1 MVGHLWIFVSIRW
14 FYLWI
19 LRPNVLV
26 CLVIIKRSY
35 GVPGVSLRQNLELLI
50 LPGVRRDYLP
60 PHSYTPHPNVFILQN
75 LLIHSFALWK
85 SVGGSGL
92 GALNE
97 LSQKQLRVGA
107 STVLQKTLSKK
118 AKCENSKSWLQ
129 DWLRKMLRCWKRIIW
144 SFIIPRN
151 RHQSGVPEKR
161 FHAKQASKIY
171 QKKNLQLREKE
182 FTGDHEI
189 TITRE

>member
-14 FYLWI
+14 FYLWN

-35 GVPGVSLRQNLELLI
+35 GVHGVSLRQNLELLI

-85 SVGGSGL
+85 SVGGNGL

-107 STVLQKTLSKK
+107 STVLQKTLSKEGK
-118 AKCENSKSWLQ
+118 MWKLKIMNAGLIEKDVALLKEDHLKLYNSTQ
-129 DWLRKMLRCWKRIIW
+129 
-144 SFIIPRN
+144 
-151 RHQSGVPEKR
+151 
-161 FHAKQASKIY
+161 
-171 QKKNLQLREKE
+171 
-182 FTGDHEI
+182 
-189 TITRE
+189 

>member
-1 MVGHLWIFVSIRW
+1 MIGHLWIFVSIRW

-92 GALNE
+92 GGFKWVVTEATTGWSIN
-97 LSQKQLRVGA
+97 SAPK
-107 STVLQKTLSKK
+107 KHFPKK
-118 AKCENSKSWLQ
+118 AKCENSKLWMQ

-161 FHAKQASKIY
+161 FQAKQASKSIR
-171 QKKNLQLREKE
+171 KK
-182 FTGDHEI
+182 
-189 TITRE
+189 

>member
-107 STVLQKTLSKK
+107 STVLQKNTFQRRQNVKTQNHDCRTD
-118 AKCENSKSWLQ
+118 CE
-129 DWLRKMLRCWKRIIW
+129 RCCVAERG
-144 SFIIPRN
+144 SF
-151 RHQSGVPEKR
+151 E
-161 FHAKQASKIY
+161 A
-171 QKKNLQLREKE
+171 L
-182 FTGDHEI
+182 
-189 TITRE
+189 

>member
-75 LLIHSFALWK
+75 LSYTFICTVKVCRGQRIRGFKWVVTEATTGWSINSAPKNTFQRRQNVKTQNHDCRTDWERCCVAERGSFEAL
-85 SVGGSGL
+85 
-92 GALNE
+92 
-97 LSQKQLRVGA
+97 
-107 STVLQKTLSKK
+107 
-118 AKCENSKSWLQ
+118 
-129 DWLRKMLRCWKRIIW
+129 
-144 SFIIPRN
+144 
-151 RHQSGVPEKR
+151 
-161 FHAKQASKIY
+161 
-171 QKKNLQLREKE
+171 
-182 FTGDHEI
+182 
-189 TITRE
+189 